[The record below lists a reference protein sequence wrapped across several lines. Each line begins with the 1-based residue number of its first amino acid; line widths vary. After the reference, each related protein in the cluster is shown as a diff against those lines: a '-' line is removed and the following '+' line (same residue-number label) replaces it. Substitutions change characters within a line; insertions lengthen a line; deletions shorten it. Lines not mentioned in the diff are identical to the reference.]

1 MLTRYCQISLPG
13 SAANQSVSSSRLL
26 LQSIVSRGWAAKE
39 ASLAALSVGVKLW

>member
-26 LQSIVSRGWAAKE
+26 PQGVVLRGRAAKE
-39 ASLAALSVGVKLW
+39 ASFSALSVGVKLW